1 MKKFT
6 LILSM
11 ALLLGSAASA
21 QITLRGVSAPLATS
35 TTGSITINKP
45 AGVVSGDVM
54 IVNISQ
60 SDDNDAL
67 GNPTLAGWTLIS
79 GADLLGTTERWGA
92 VLYKVAGGS
101 EPASYTFTITNNT
114 GASGSIVA
122 FAGVDATGG
131 VNQAGAPGGP
141 FAVDPGNINTTPSGG
156 GSSTVT
162 ALATTTGSANAAVI
176 MFAQA
181 AGENPTFSNW
191 TIGGS
196 ISPFTELYDGGT
208 GSNEQSSIG
217 AAWGIKAVAGS
228 TGNGTATLS
237 ASERNG
243 GLLVALKA
251 GVAAPVTPPSLWA
264 TSSDGTQISAFAV
277 SNGTYISG
285 PTNVFAAS
293 FPGTT
298 TGGSSTAALGRTDLP
313 TAANGH
319 FYYLP
324 NSGTNGVVEVY
335 AATATG
341 STIARVGSLDVNGGA
356 NNTTLGFV
364 RLGMGPDGTGWI
376 LAGDGTT
383 LYLAKFTPNGTSPV
397 TITVEDAS
405 VSLVGGAVATFQNGD
420 IAVSGNGTLYALA
433 NNGSGVTQ
441 IFIGA
446 PNGSSTQLTK
456 RWDLV
461 DAVNAPFTGSV
472 NGVAF
477 DAQGSLY
484 LSTAVGLYYINQ
496 STVNGPAGTVQCSL
510 VQAITG
516 LQDLASNVFPTQTTL
531 PVRLNSFTGS
541 LYNNITTL
549 NWDASS
555 ETNFSHYEIQRSSST
570 GGNFVTVGSKD
581 PAGGSGRNAY
591 QFADNLAVVSGNVF
605 YYRLKI
611 VDIDGHVEYSSVI
624 MVRKDQKTLTGLTVN
639 PNPVVGGIAQ
649 VRFSSASNGLATIR
663 VIDMTGKVVLQQ
675 QDKVSEGVNSVPVR
689 NASTLQ
695 KGTYILQ
702 VQNGEELTVT
712 KFSVVR

>member
-21 QITLRGVSAPLATS
+21 QIAFRNSSTGTTTNTS
-35 TTGSITINKP
+35 LTISKP
-45 AGVVSGDVM
+45 AGLVAGDLMIAVINQADNDDATLANASLSGWTVINGLKYGEGTGSNDEWWGTVLYRIATAGDVAAT
-54 IVNISQ
+54 
-60 SDDNDAL
+60 DF
-67 GNPTLAGWTLIS
+67 
-79 GADLLGTTERWGA
+79 
-92 VLYKVAGGS
+92 
-101 EPASYTFTITNNT
+101 TFTLDSDADDGVGGIIAYSGVDNVTPFDV
-114 GASGSIVA
+114 ASGTLSTGNGDDLVA
-122 FAGVDATGG
+122 AAK
-131 VNQAGAPGGP
+131 
-141 FAVDPGNINTTPSGG
+141 TT
-156 GSSTVT
+156 V
-162 ALATTTGSANAAVI
+162 SANAAVV
-176 MFAQA
+176 MV
-181 AGENPTFSNW
+181 GLVGDNRTFSGWN
-191 TIGGS
+191 TT
-196 ISPFTELYDGGT
+196 SPGTLTEVMESAFNT
-208 GSNEQSSIG
+208 SNLDMSVG
-217 AAWGIKAVAGS
+217 AAW
-228 TGNGTATLS
+228 
-237 ASERNG
+237 
-243 GLLVALKA
+243 ALKA
-251 GVAAPVTPPSLWA
+251 TAGNTGGGDAELSGNENDFYASMLLALRPGAVVPPTPASLWA

-285 PTNVFAAS
+285 PTNLFAAT

-298 TGGSSTAALGRTDLP
+298 TGGTSTAALGRTDQP

-335 AATATG
+335 AATANG

-383 LYLAKFTPNGTSPV
+383 LYLAKFTANGTGAV

-405 VSLVGGAVATFQNGD
+405 VTLVGGAVATFQNGD

-441 IFIGA
+441 IFIGS
-446 PNGSSTQLTK
+446 PNGSSTTLTK

-461 DAVNAPFTGSV
+461 DGSNNAFTGSV

-484 LSTAVGLYYINQ
+484 ISTATGLYYIDDN
-496 STVNGPAGTVQCSL
+496 TVNGPAGTVQCDL
-510 VQAITG
+510 VTLVTG
-516 LQDLASNVFPTQTTL
+516 LQDLASNVFPTETTL
-531 PVRLNSFTGS
+531 PVKLNSFTGS

-549 NWDASS
+549 NWSASS
-555 ETNFSHYEIQRSSST
+555 ETNFSHYEIERSSNGS
-570 GGNFVTVGSKD
+570 NFATVGSKN

-591 QFADNLAVVSGNVF
+591 QFADNLSAVSGNVF

-611 VDIDGHVEYSSVI
+611 VDIDGHVDYSSVI

-639 PNPVVGGIAQ
+639 PNPVVGGIAL
-649 VRFSSASNGLATIR
+649 VRFSSTSNSLATIR

-675 QDKVSEGVNSVPVR
+675 QDKVNEGVNSVPVR

-702 VQNGEELTVT
+702 VQNGEELTAT